1 MTFFRWSFLLHKVWQ
16 CRFDAAVVPWFK
28 WPDRDKTLRH
38 RRRRW
43 RGRWRQHNI
52 RATNYRKKTNSR
64 TLRQQT
70 VYFAMILFSARS
82 LSLSWWTPMSCLMC
96 ANDTHTNRLPRST
109 KGIRV
114 FHCLMGRSIQ
124 KPQANAVHFK
134 ANHRG
139 SEAMAARRKRP
150 SGPGITYI
158 ERLEPTS
165 LAWNFAPK
173 AVGRCRINV
182 ACTYTPTFTW
192 TVLYIHY
199 ACTYFDI
206 YIYFD
211 IYTCTSISCTCIS
224 MHLICR

>member
-1 MTFFRWSFLLHKVWQ
+1 MTH
-16 CRFDAAVVPWFK
+16 
-28 WPDRDKTLRH
+28 
-38 RRRRW
+38 
-43 RGRWRQHNI
+43 
-52 RATNYRKKTNSR
+52 
-64 TLRQQT
+64 
-70 VYFAMILFSARS
+70 
-82 LSLSWWTPMSCLMC
+82 
-96 ANDTHTNRLPRST
+96 THTNRLPRST

>member
-52 RATNYRKKTNSR
+52 RATNYRKKNNSR

-96 ANDTHTNRLPRST
+96 ANDTHTQTDYQDLPRVS
-109 KGIRV
+109 V
-114 FHCLMGRSIQ
+114 FFIAWWAEAYR
-124 KPQANAVHFK
+124 
-134 ANHRG
+134 NHRRTPYISRQTTEG
-139 SEAMAARRKRP
+139 LKPWLQEG
-150 SGPGITYI
+150 SGPVALASPTLSDWSRRVWHGTLLQ
-158 ERLEPTS
+158 RLSED
-165 LAWNFAPK
+165 
-173 AVGRCRINV
+173 VE
-182 ACTYTPTFTW
+182 
-192 TVLYIHY
+192 
-199 ACTYFDI
+199 
-206 YIYFD
+206 
-211 IYTCTSISCTCIS
+211 S
-224 MHLICR
+224 M